1 MSTTLN
7 PYISFRDNA
16 REAMTF
22 YQSVFGGE
30 LTVNTFEEY
39 EASDDPAE
47 KDKLMHSQLMTPTG
61 LTLMGADTPNAME
74 YDAGARI
81 SLSLSGDDEAELRRY
96 WDELTGSGTVVMPL
110 EQAPWGDYF
119 GMCQDRYGVTWLVN
133 ISPS

>member
-81 SLSLSGDDEAELRRY
+81 SLSLSSDDEAELRRY

>member
-47 KDKLMHSQLMTPTG
+47 NDKLMHSQLMTPTG

-133 ISPS
+133 ISAS

>member
-133 ISPS
+133 ISAS